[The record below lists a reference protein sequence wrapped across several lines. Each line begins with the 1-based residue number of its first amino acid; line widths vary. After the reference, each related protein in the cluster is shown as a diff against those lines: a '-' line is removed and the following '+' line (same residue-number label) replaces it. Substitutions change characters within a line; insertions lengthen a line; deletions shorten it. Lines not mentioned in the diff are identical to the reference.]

1 MHPSRFF
8 LTIAVAALLCGSAPV
23 LAGTH
28 RVPADFATIQA
39 AIDAANAGDVI
50 LLADGVYSGA
60 GNRDIDFGGK
70 AVVVRSENGADNCVI
85 DCGGSLGDPHRA
97 FWFHS
102 GETAAARL
110 EGLTI
115 RGGFMNRGGGI
126 LCENG
131 SSPTIVA
138 CIVRDNTAWAVADN
152 DGGAGV
158 FLSGSHPTI
167 VDCLFLQNH
176 AELTVNLTNG
186 GAMCIA
192 FGSNPVIRECEF
204 WRNSATGVAVDF
216 GGGAIQIGRTSAP
229 LISDCVFAENVANEG
244 GALRIVTIQ
253 EITISRCIFQE
264 NTALLFAG
272 AAVTGNPG
280 RRHFRDCLFYR
291 NRTTDP
297 NLEGG
302 AGLVLMD
309 GEDSAVNC
317 RFIENSSARIGGGL
331 WLNRG
336 VRATVD
342 RCEFLG
348 NCSGDRAAG
357 MAVSQGSEALITS
370 CIFVG
375 NSSGLFSSAGASALD
390 CFAGINAIP
399 AFATLRN
406 CTFSH
411 NTAPAG
417 HAAIAS
423 WAGSGITASNCIF
436 RLNSPAAF
444 GGNSGVSATYSC
456 FGSPFPGDGNV
467 TANPLFT
474 RDPNPGAGGWCV
486 GRDDNDYGDL
496 RLSALSPCIDAGD
509 PAFVPTPCEH
519 DLDGACRVW
528 DGNADGGVRVDMG
541 GYEFGAPRGDI
552 DGNCQIDLG
561 DLAALLTHFGTLS
574 GAQLADGDVDRDGD
588 VDLTDLSLLL
598 AHFGSTCP

>member
-1 MHPSRFF
+1 MHPFRFR
-8 LTIAVAALLCGSAPV
+8 IALAAAALLCGSQPI

-39 AIDAANAGDVI
+39 AIDAANTGDVI

-70 AVVVRSENGADNCVI
+70 AVVVRSENGAADCII
-85 DCGGSLGDPHRA
+85 DCGGGPADPHRA

-115 RGGFMNRGGGI
+115 RGGFMARGGGI

-138 CIVRDNTAWAVADN
+138 CIVRDNTAWAVVDN
-152 DGGAGV
+152 DGGAGIY
-158 FLSGSHPTI
+158 LSGSHPTI
-167 VDCLFLQNH
+167 VDCVFFQNH
-176 AELTVNLTNG
+176 AELTVDLTNG

-192 FGSNPVIRECEF
+192 FGSNPVIRNCEF
-204 WRNSATGVAVDF
+204 RQNSATGAAVDF

-229 LISDCVFAENVANEG
+229 VISDCLFAENVANEG

-253 EITISRCIFQE
+253 EITIRRCVFRE
-264 NTALLFAG
+264 NTALLLAG
-272 AAVTGNPG
+272 AAITGNPG

-297 NLEGG
+297 NLDGG
-302 AGLVLMD
+302 AGLMLMD

-336 VRATVD
+336 VRATVES
-342 RCEFLG
+342 CEFLG

-357 MAVSQGSEALITS
+357 VAVSQGSEALITN

-375 NSSGLFSSAGASALD
+375 NSSGLSSSAGAAALD
-390 CFAGINAIP
+390 CFAGVNAIP

-411 NTAPAG
+411 NAAPAG
-417 HAAIAS
+417 HAAVAV

-436 RLNSPAAF
+436 RLNSPNAI
-444 GGNSGVSATYSC
+444 GGNSSFSVAYSC
-456 FGSPFPGDGNV
+456 FGGIFPGAGNI
-467 TANPLFT
+467 AADPLFT
-474 RDPNPGAGGWCV
+474 RDPNPGAGGWCT

-496 RLSALSPCIDAGD
+496 RLMAESACIETGD

-528 DGNADGGVRVDMG
+528 DGDSGSGARVDMG
-541 GYEFGAPRGDI
+541 AYEFGAPRGDI

-561 DLAALLTHFGTLS
+561 DLAALLTRFGTLS
-574 GAQLADGDVDRDGD
+574 GAYPGDGDLDRDGD
-588 VDLTDLSLLL
+588 VDLTDLSQML